1 MSVDIGYLQ
10 TKIREFQEKNE
21 KLENKLSSIEQ
32 SINNSSKAIEKKLIN
47 LENIRN
53 KIEDLNPSKIKEE
66 IISNTQN
73 IINKSHNKNLQK
85 NKKVLKGWWDEVSQ
99 EIIKRGDENDNNINT
114 KLKTISDV
122 LIKILKLNNIKVEK
136 EHLEVLKILL
146 YSQEELEVYKKSLDK
161 KYERP
166 INDKGWAN
174 LKKGL
179 PNMDIEKFREEF
191 REEELIRIEKI
202 KQLDV
207 FVEGENARR

>member
-99 EIIKRGDENDNNINT
+99 EIIKRGDENDNNLNT

-161 KYERP
+161 KYNRP

-202 KQLDV
+202 NQLDV
-207 FVEGENARR
+207 FVEEKE

>member
-47 LENIRN
+47 LENIRD

-99 EIIKRGDENDNNINT
+99 EIIKRGDENDNNLNT

-161 KYERP
+161 KYNRP

>member
-47 LENIRN
+47 LENIRD

-161 KYERP
+161 KYNRP

-179 PNMDIEKFREEF
+179 PNMDIEEFREEF

-202 KQLDV
+202 NQLDV
-207 FVEGENARR
+207 FVEEKE

>member
-99 EIIKRGDENDNNINT
+99 EIIKRGDENDNNLNT

>member
-47 LENIRN
+47 LENIRD

-161 KYERP
+161 KYNRP

-179 PNMDIEKFREEF
+179 PNMDIEEFREEF

>member
-47 LENIRN
+47 LENIRD

-99 EIIKRGDENDNNINT
+99 EIIKRGDENDNNLNT

-161 KYERP
+161 KYNRP

-179 PNMDIEKFREEF
+179 PNMDIEEFREEF

-202 KQLDV
+202 NQLDV
-207 FVEGENARR
+207 FVEEKE

>member
-47 LENIRN
+47 LENIRD

>member
-1 MSVDIGYLQ
+1 MGVDIGYLQ

-47 LENIRN
+47 LENIRD

-99 EIIKRGDENDNNINT
+99 EIIKRGDENDNNLNT

-161 KYERP
+161 KYNRP

-179 PNMDIEKFREEF
+179 PNMDIEEFREEF

-202 KQLDV
+202 NQLDV
-207 FVEGENARR
+207 FVEEKE

>member
-1 MSVDIGYLQ
+1 MGVDIGYLQ

-47 LENIRN
+47 LENIRD

-161 KYERP
+161 KYNRP

-179 PNMDIEKFREEF
+179 PNMDIEEFREEF

>member
-47 LENIRN
+47 LENIRD

-99 EIIKRGDENDNNINT
+99 EIIKRGDENDNNLNT

-179 PNMDIEKFREEF
+179 PNMDIEEFREEF

-202 KQLDV
+202 NQLDV
-207 FVEGENARR
+207 FVEEKE

>member
-99 EIIKRGDENDNNINT
+99 EIIKRGDENDNNLNT

-179 PNMDIEKFREEF
+179 PNMDIEEFREEF